1 MTEQPKPERKARKS
15 PAAAAADHAP
25 WLPTDWTPADA
36 LAMQRLSTGAANAE
50 EQKTALRW
58 ILRCSGVTDEP
69 YRPGEDGRR
78 ETDYALGKA
87 NVGRQIAKLARI
99 NLSLLRGD
107 EHGEN
112 G

>member
-1 MTEQPKPERKARKS
+1 
-15 PAAAAADHAP
+15 
-25 WLPTDWTPADA
+25 
-36 LAMQRLSTGAANAE
+36 MQRLAAGAASGE
-50 EQKTALRW
+50 EQKIALRW

-69 YRPGEDGRR
+69 YRPGDDGRR

-87 NVGRQIAKLARI
+87 TVGRQIAKLARV

-107 EHGEN
+107 EHGEH